1 MVPTNARMKILY
13 FGKKR
18 RIKTK
23 CLWRQSFQS
32 IVKVLADKSKH
43 CVSGVKQLVRVQTIW
58 DPRHAPFV
66 LLFVWSLML
75 GKINGDDGILFQ
87 ASTYTTI
94 VFRGKISF
102 ETLLKD
108 IWIRHLK
115 SLECET
121 DFDWI
126 PRILFSLLETLDAF
140 VGRYLT
146 QWLLIMQLF
155 SGEVISQVRDVVTW

>member
-1 MVPTNARMKILY
+1 MVPTNASMKNLY

-43 CVSGVKQLVRVQTIW
+43 CVSWVKQLVKVHRQSEI

-87 ASTYTTI
+87 ASTFTTI

-102 ETLLKD
+102 ETL
-108 IWIRHLK
+108 
-115 SLECET
+115 
-121 DFDWI
+121 
-126 PRILFSLLETLDAF
+126 F
-140 VGRYLT
+140 VE
-146 QWLLIMQLF
+146 F
-155 SGEVISQVRDVVTW
+155 